1 MQDWPHD
8 ALVLPDVGRLG
19 LRLPL
24 SLAPALL
31 LAWVP
36 LAAQSPDMDS
46 AEVERALRELERY
59 QADLHRFEAD
69 GVHHGPQLVEPLSRI
84 ADRYMDLNRFAEANA
99 TLDRAQQIVR
109 IEEGLYTKSQLSFLH
124 RKIENFINSGNW
136 REARKLQDH
145 AIWFYLNKYSWPDQN
160 MMSGLLELSQL
171 HMRGITEDSEES
183 RGYHYLRA
191 AASSR
196 IALRVAD
203 NIWPRHEQRK
213 AGLIYEQLRI
223 MYLQASAINKGG
235 STGQSLR
242 IAESR
247 PLSANGYVAEVVV
260 PPEKAVEQLRI
271 GGQHYLER
279 IQRIYAGGNESE
291 NAEALAMV
299 RLYEA
304 DWRLLFDQKR
314 QALEAYR
321 EAHQM
326 LLVAGVPHE
335 RVEAL
340 FATPALIPMP
350 RFHDSV
356 EKALAA
362 REHAPTDAPAA
373 FAEGVPVKVF
383 FDRER
388 FGSKPSAGAPPDL
401 SPRSLGLPA
410 ETLGLHAG
418 EDWQV
423 VALFSFHLP
432 AAEDIETRTGWRR
445 RNALGIAQDL
455 RLIELEDYPV
465 YRETEPLIRNLS
477 RLRFRPGLTD
487 GEPHAATGV
496 ISYLAAAESG

>member
-1 MQDWPHD
+1 M
-8 ALVLPDVGRLG
+8 
-19 LRLPL
+19 RLPL

-31 LAWVP
+31 LGWVP
-36 LAAQSPDMDS
+36 LAAQDPGMDS
-46 AEVERALRELERY
+46 AEVGRALEELALY

-69 GVHHGPQLVEPLSRI
+69 GVYHGPQLVEPLSRI

-109 IEEGLYTKSQLSFLH
+109 IEEGLFTKSQLPFLH
-124 RKIENFINSGNW
+124 RKIENHVNSGNW

-145 AIWFYLNKYSWPDQN
+145 IIWFYLNKYSWPDQN
-160 MMSGLLELSQL
+160 MMRGMLELSQL
-171 HMRGITEDSEES
+171 HLRGITEDDEEN

-191 AASSR
+191 AYSSR

-242 IAESR
+242 TSESR
-247 PLSANGYVAEVVV
+247 PLSSNGYLAERVV
-260 PPEKAVEQLRI
+260 PPESAVEQLRI
-271 GGQHYLER
+271 GGQRYLGR
-279 IQRIYAGGNESE
+279 IERIYAGEDKSE

-299 RLYEA
+299 RLYDA

-321 EAHQM
+321 EAHEM
-326 LLVAGVPHE
+326 LLGAGVPRD
-335 RVEAL
+335 RVDEL

-350 RFHDSV
+350 QFHDSV

-362 REHAPTDAPAA
+362 RERAPIDAPAA
-373 FAEGVPVKVF
+373 FGEGIPVKIF

-388 FGSKPSAGAPPDL
+388 SGPPPPDGAPPAL
-401 SPRSLGLPA
+401 PARSLGLPA
-410 ETLGLHAG
+410 ETLGLNEG
-418 EDWQV
+418 DDWQV

-432 AAEDIETRTGWRR
+432 AAEDIETRAGWRR
-445 RNALGIAQDL
+445 RNALGVAQDL
-455 RLIELEDYPV
+455 QLIELEDYPV
-465 YRETEPLIRNLS
+465 YREPEPLIRNLS
-477 RLRFRPGLTD
+477 RLRFRPGLTA

-496 ISYLAAAESG
+496 ISYLAAAEASR